1 MCMGVDTKLV
11 IPTDLFVWSVKC
23 VCSVSAY
30 VSKFSRKVSQPWNGG
45 CTCYMHNAME
55 PQSCRFVKTATLSD
69 NHLNLDFKF
78 VCPVLFS
85 RYQPLNFC

>member
-30 VSKFSRKVSQPWNGG
+30 VSKFSRKVSQPWNGMEWNG
-45 CTCYMHNAME
+45 MDAHATCTMQWN
-55 PQSCRFVKTATLSD
+55 LSHAD
-69 NHLNLDFKF
+69 SL
-78 VCPVLFS
+78 
-85 RYQPLNFC
+85 RQPP